1 MMEQQVNEQQWTT
14 GSAETSSQQQQQ
26 QQLNSFQHSMV
37 AQERDINRLE
47 TQVDEQKKLRLND
60 AKQVEAKA
68 AKIKEWVTNKLR
80 EVTPPQHPL
89 APPPPTIAGRSLAP
103 AGRN

>member
-1 MMEQQVNEQQWTT
+1 
-14 GSAETSSQQQQQ
+14 
-26 QQLNSFQHSMV
+26 MV
-37 AQERDINRLE
+37 AKERDINRLE

-80 EVTPPQHPL
+80 EVTPI
-89 APPPPTIAGRSLAP
+89 APKQLQRPPHSHASKLMNVIESTLQ
-103 AGRN
+103 